1 MSWLNSLRALS
12 TAQAGDE
19 PEEPEASDD
28 LTNVPQDGSMMDFE
42 QELLSIDDV
51 LTPPRVPPAAEIRV
65 NIEDLVNRVA
75 DAVVDKMKH
84 EMRKQ
89 NQSNEALLSCI
100 ENKLDLLL
108 QQEPSAR
115 TVPSLQASKDTRVC
129 YFCR

>member
-1 MSWLNSLRALS
+1 M
-12 TAQAGDE
+12 TAQAGD
-19 PEEPEASDD
+19 EPEASDD

-51 LTPPRVPPAAEIRV
+51 LTPPHVPPAAEIRV
-65 NIEDLVNRVA
+65 NLEDLVNRVA

-89 NQSNEALLSCI
+89 NQANEALLSCI